1 MIYRA
6 ERNYILKLLKC
17 AISDNIPSAPS
28 ANLDWEQIFIYAK
41 KHRIL
46 PTLYFGL
53 QKLPE
58 SEKKH
63 IPHFEQYQLTYKIT
77 LVQDANRN
85 AETEMLK
92 NRFEAVGI
100 DYIFLKGSVTKH
112 LYPDTAMRVM
122 NDIDILYRNADI
134 RTIQNIFIQS
144 NYKLAKKEPKELA
157 FINAA
162 LKVKIEMQTQLI
174 DEGYKQWFAYL
185 NNMWDKCTAINNSH
199 EYKMTDEDF
208 YIYHIIHMAKHFK
221 NGGIGL
227 THVLDI
233 QILLNTYK
241 NLNRQYINDELS
253 SIGLDVFEEKI
264 RLLSSVWFGNAVPH
278 KDDFRT
284 LALLESYIFA
294 GGAFGAK
301 SQQEINNIIARNAGG
316 FSLIRKIFPSPDEMV
331 DYYGSFLK
339 KHPYLLPVY
348 WIRLNFNR
356 IFFNR
361 KNSTASFKIMRQIS
375 KEPIRLTQELMNNLK
390 L

>member
-17 AISDNIPSAPS
+17 AVSDNIPSAPS

-63 IPHFEQYQLTYKIT
+63 IPHFEQYQLTYQIT

-122 NDIDILYRNADI
+122 NDIDILYRNADT

-241 NLNRQYINDELS
+241 NLNRQYINYELS
-253 SIGLDVFEEKI
+253 SIGLDVFEEKSDSS
-264 RLLSSVWFGNAVPH
+264 LLSGSV
-278 KDDFRT
+278 
-284 LALLESYIFA
+284 
-294 GGAFGAK
+294 
-301 SQQEINNIIARNAGG
+301 
-316 FSLIRKIFPSPDEMV
+316 M
-331 DYYGSFLK
+331 
-339 KHPYLLPVY
+339 PYLT
-348 WIRLNFNR
+348 
-356 IFFNR
+356 
-361 KNSTASFKIMRQIS
+361 KMTSAH
-375 KEPIRLTQELMNNLK
+375 
-390 L
+390 

>member
-17 AISDNIPSAPS
+17 AVSDNIPSAPS

-63 IPHFEQYQLTYKIT
+63 IPHFEQYQLTYQIT

-122 NDIDILYRNADI
+122 NDIDILYRNADT

-241 NLNRQYINDELS
+241 NLNRQYINYELS

-284 LALLESYIFA
+284 LELLESYIFA